1 MKGMNMD
8 DQIIVPV
15 EADLT
20 GFTTAMTDLQKQSQK
35 FGTVFTGTI
44 RSAILSGKS
53 FDETLRGL
61 ALKLS
66 GLALNAGLK
75 PLENLFSSAFES
87 LVGGATGGFGGSGV
101 SSVTPFAKGG
111 VVASPTYFGM
121 GSSSSLG
128 LMGEAGAEAI
138 MPLARGADGRLGV
151 QTQSS
156 ANGPNIVFNVTTPDV
171 QGFRKSEA
179 QIASMLT
186 RTVSRG
192 RRSL

>member
-1 MKGMNMD
+1 MD
-8 DQIIVPV
+8 DQIKVPV
-15 EADLT
+15 EADLS
-20 GFTTAMTDLQKQSQK
+20 GFTTAMADLQKQSQK
-35 FGTVFTGTI
+35 FGSVFTGTI

-75 PLENLFSSAFES
+75 PLENLFSGAFDS
-87 LVGGATGGFGGSGV
+87 LIRGLTEGVGNVAV

-111 VVASPTYFGM
+111 VVASPTYFGT
-121 GSSSSLG
+121 GTSTALG

-151 QTQSS
+151 KTQASQG
-156 ANGPNIVFNVTTPDV
+156 GPSIVFNVTTPDV

>member
-1 MKGMNMD
+1 MD
-8 DQIIVPV
+8 DQITIPV

-20 GFTTAMTDLQKQSQK
+20 GFTTAMADLQKQSQK

-44 RSAILSGKS
+44 RSAVLSGKS

-75 PLENLFSSAFES
+75 PLENLFSGAFEN
-87 LVGGATGGFGGSGV
+87 LIGGLTSGAGSSGFP
-101 SSVTPFAKGG
+101 SVTPFAKGG
-111 VVASPTYFGM
+111 VVASPTYFGS
-121 GSSSSLG
+121 GSSSSVG

-151 QTQSS
+151 RTESGQGNPS
-156 ANGPNIVFNVTTPDV
+156 IVFNVTTPDV

-179 QIASMLT
+179 QIASMLA
-186 RTVSRG
+186 RTVNRG
-192 RRSL
+192 RRTL